1 MRENAGQG
9 IINSDKQERAIV
21 ALIATKPLPPPAST
35 LAAHFP
41 ALDGL
46 RGVAILLMLFNM
58 LNLFEPQSGVV
69 AYVFGHITFV
79 GWTGVQLFFV
89 LSGFFIT
96 GILID
101 TQRAR
106 NYYSGF
112 YARRAL
118 RIFPLYF
125 GVLTVAFILLP
136 AIGIV
141 PSRIAMDQSSQ
152 IWLWTFLSNWP
163 TVFGTGSH
171 AFPHF
176 WSLAVEAQFYL
187 LWPLFIRSRSPEQC
201 VRLCLSVAVI
211 SFVTRSILAFAGAG
225 VEPIYENSLCRM
237 DALALGG
244 AAASGLRVTS
254 WKDRLTAM
262 HGKFLL
268 WGIMLAIFGFVVTRF
283 NYSTLLGE
291 TIGYTIVSL
300 MFVLFLIAAAGA
312 DTAGSSGWVR
322 ALRFPPLRTLGKYS
336 YAMYVFHKPL
346 HDYAGRPLV
355 AAMQLDVS
363 KSVALA
369 ASYIVIGIVVTFAIA
384 VVSWHLYEKHFLS
397 LKRFF
402 VPRQ

>member
-1 MRENAGQG
+1 MD
-9 IINSDKQERAIV
+9 S
-21 ALIATKPLPPPAST
+21 IATKPIQPSAST
-35 LAAHFP
+35 LTAHFP

-46 RGVAILLMLFNM
+46 RGLAILLMLFNM
-58 LNLFEPQSGVV
+58 LNLLEPQPGVI

-79 GWTGVQLFFV
+79 GWIGVQLFFV
-89 LSGFFIT
+89 LSGFLIT

-101 TQRAR
+101 TQRAK

-112 YARRAL
+112 YVRRAL

-125 GVLTVAFILLP
+125 GVLAVAFILLP

-141 PSRIAMDQSSQ
+141 PSRVAMDQSSQ
-152 IWLWTFLSNWP
+152 IWLWTYLSNWP

-176 WSLAVEAQFYL
+176 WSLAVEVQFYL
-187 LWPLFIRSRSPEQC
+187 LWPLLIRSRSPEQC
-201 VRLCLSVAVI
+201 VWLCLSVAVI
-211 SFVTRSILAFAGAG
+211 SFVTRCILAFAGVG
-225 VEPIYENSLCRM
+225 VESIYENSLCRM

-244 AAASGLRVTS
+244 AVAAALRMTH
-254 WKDRLTAM
+254 WKDRLVAM
-262 HGKFLL
+262 RDKFLL
-268 WGIMLAIFGFVVTRF
+268 WAIMLALIGFVTTRF

-300 MFVLFLIAAAGA
+300 IFMLFLIAAAGA
-312 DTAGSSGWVR
+312 DMAGSSGWGR
-322 ALRFPPLRTLGKYS
+322 ALRFPPLRMLGKYS

-346 HDYAGRPLV
+346 HDYVGRPLV
-355 AAMQLDVS
+355 AAMHLDVS
-363 KSVALA
+363 ASVPLA
-369 ASYIVIGIVVTFAIA
+369 ATYIVIGIVVTFAVA
-384 VVSWHLYEKHFLS
+384 FVSWHVYEKHFLN